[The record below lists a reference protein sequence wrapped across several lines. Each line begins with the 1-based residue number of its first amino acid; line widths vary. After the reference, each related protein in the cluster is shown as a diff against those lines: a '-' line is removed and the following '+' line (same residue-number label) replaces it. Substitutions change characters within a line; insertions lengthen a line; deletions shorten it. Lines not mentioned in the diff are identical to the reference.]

1 MKIFINIRT
10 NNLLNQLLE
19 SISQRKPLTPM
30 NLLFNFL
37 IRITGKNDRQTS
49 AIKTKVRRIYLDKQH
64 SPLYLKHNI

>member
-10 NNLLNQLLE
+10 NNLLNPFLE